1 MVREFNACW
10 LISER
15 GTDARD
21 NGYFFYKYLTEN
33 HKELDVRYIIS
44 KDSPDFDKI
53 KKLGKY
59 ILYGSREHYIAFI
72 TSPVLISAHLMGFS
86 PDMGL
91 FCRLWQNGLL
101 RLHGKSIML
110 KHGIIKDYLSF
121 WNPNELDVI
130 KNIKL
135 FAEKDFMIDEKMRKK
150 IEMFFSIRDKNN
162 CKRIYEEII
171 ILIDNNHWCDKW
183 ALYLCPFIT
192 KLCRISQKFDGLDE
206 PP

>member
-1 MVREFNACW
+1 MRWIRKYKKIFTQGIKMLKYIYYFIYCKLFKNMVREFNACW

-91 FCRLWQNGLL
+91 FCRLRRNGLL

-121 WNPNELDVI
+121 
-130 KNIKL
+130 
-135 FAEKDFMIDEKMRKK
+135 
-150 IEMFFSIRDKNN
+150 
-162 CKRIYEEII
+162 
-171 ILIDNNHWCDKW
+171 
-183 ALYLCPFIT
+183 
-192 KLCRISQKFDGLDE
+192 
-206 PP
+206 